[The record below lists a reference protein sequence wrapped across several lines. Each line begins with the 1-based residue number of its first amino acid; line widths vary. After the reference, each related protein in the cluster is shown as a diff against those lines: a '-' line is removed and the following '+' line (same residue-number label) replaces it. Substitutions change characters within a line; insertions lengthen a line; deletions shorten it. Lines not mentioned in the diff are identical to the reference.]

1 MKKAFSAKNIFLK
14 IFLPICAATLLFT
27 CDLFQESPKDFLED
41 YSSIATVAT
50 YTISGNTIPQ
60 GAWLNVGSDENLT
73 ITYFVDNPGNHR
85 LRAEISLPSGVTL
98 SDNDFIFPENAGL
111 LQSWTE
117 VTDNGAGNI
126 TSTVQ
131 TETDKNFLTSYFSIE
146 IPQSSL
152 AGIDGDVSQFDISP
166 TVTLYRADFG
176 EEMRMQSVY
185 TIPLRCNTPPAPIDA
200 ALGQMIELMGGG
212 TDGTLVLAIKL
223 PALKA
228 DDKYLHIS
236 ENGRT
241 HTFNAPFTDGTT
253 SSDGLWTISS
263 TAPADMKPTYVG
275 GPTAASAGANCY
287 ITTDIN
293 IKNRAAF
300 GIAINL
306 QDGGG
311 LYSPTYNFI
320 SHGQKLLPPVPD
332 SPNTSFDTS
341 ESDGMATYTLNAE
354 SGTTIHCTATEKSG
368 GSVVYSG
375 SGASPLAI
383 KLPAGEFKIS
393 AVAKKQ
399 GFVDSDEFTKDITI
413 NPSVFFVSAHGSDTD
428 GNGSKSKPFATIGKA
443 NSAAASVSAT
453 NPIRIFL
460 LTDLE
465 LQPNGVTYNNMIL
478 QGCAGGNKGSRVT
491 ISINF
496 TTGGTDA
503 FLLGGNVEMYDL
515 NITQASS
522 SAFLSNGIAFGSTG
536 GALSLK
542 NVSITGLRTTNG
554 AVFLKT
560 GVTLNILGG
569 VKITGNTSGGTPK
582 NLYLDDGAK
591 ITLENGSLT
600 GTQVG
605 VFTETKP
612 TTSASVIITSGYKA
626 AGGSSSSLN
635 SYFTSDEGFGLKMG
649 GVEAVLTANGGSIG
663 IKPPEEISF
672 SFDSANINNSEYSG
686 NGGGITIFAFGDG
699 TLITDMTKF
708 TTFTAD
714 IYLGSVSIGKH
725 FDNRSFRFE
734 PSWNLDDGTYVI
746 KIYAIYGGTEFSGEL
761 TYHYT
766 K

>member
-212 TDGTLVLAIKL
+212 TGGTLVLAIKL

-241 HTFNAPFTDGTT
+241 HTFNAPFSDGTT

-263 TAPADMKPTYVG
+263 ASPADMKPTYVG
-275 GPTAASAGANCY
+275 GPTAASAGANCFV
-287 ITTDIN
+287 TTNIN

-341 ESDGMATYTLNAE
+341 ESDGMATYTLKAE

-413 NPSVFFVSAHGSDTD
+413 NPSVFFVSALGSDTD

-522 SAFLSNGIAFGSTG
+522 SAPLSNGIAFGSIG

-542 NVSITGLRTTNG
+542 NVSITGLKTTNG

-560 GVTLNILGG
+560 GVTLKILGG
-569 VKITGNTSGGTPK
+569 VKITGNTSSGTPK

-672 SFDSANINNSEYSG
+672 SFDSANINNSEDSG

-725 FDNRSFRFE
+725 FDNCSFRFE

>member
-85 LRAEISLPSGVTL
+85 LRASVKLPIPFTPK
-98 SDNDFIFPENAGL
+98 FPEN
-111 LQSWTE
+111 E
-117 VTDNGAGNI
+117 NGELCQTWFEETVDDEGNVAQ
-126 TSTVQ
+126 TSR
-131 TETDKNFLTSYFSIE
+131 TETETNFLLSTFSIE

-152 AGIDGDVSQFDISP
+152 AGIDGDVLQFDISP

-176 EEMRMQSVY
+176 EEVRMQSVY
-185 TIPLRCNTPPAPIDA
+185 TIPLRCNTPPAPIDGA
-200 ALGQMIELMGGG
+200 VGQMIESMGGG

-241 HTFNAPFTDGTT
+241 HTFDAHFSDGDYST
-253 SSDGLWTISS
+253 DGLWTISS

-341 ESDGMATYTLNAE
+341 ESDGMAVYILKAE
-354 SGTTIHCTATEKSG
+354 SGTTIHYTVEKAS

-413 NPSVFFVSAHGSDTD
+413 NPSVFFVSALGSDTD

-443 NSAAASVSAT
+443 DSAAASVSAT

-522 SAFLSNGIAFGSTG
+522 SALLSNGIAFGSTG
-536 GALSLK
+536 GTLRLK

-672 SFDSANINNSEYSG
+672 SFDSANINNSEDSG
-686 NGGGITIFAFGDG
+686 NGGEITIFAFGDG
-699 TLITDMTKF
+699 TLIDMTKF
-708 TTFTAD
+708 TTFTAY

-725 FDNRSFRFE
+725 FDNYSFRFE

-766 K
+766 KQSP